1 MENPRSLVGYSPW
14 GHKELDMTGL
24 STHSI
29 APEADDDALRIGSC
43 FLLVG
48 SLKLDLNFETSK
60 QTVYG

>member
-1 MENPRSLVGYSPW
+1 MGYSPW

>member
-29 APEADDDALRIGSC
+29 APEADDALRIGSC

-48 SLKLDLNFETSK
+48 SLKLDLNFKRNK
-60 QTVYG
+60 QTNSL